1 MKIRLGD
8 TQGVT
13 IRAAGIFRDGDYV
26 LLHHNRVDAFWTLV
40 GGSAKFLEPTAA
52 AMVREVREELGVGC
66 SVKRLVWVI
75 ENFFHYAEDGRDWHG
90 IEFYYEL
97 TSPELS
103 PRLARDPVAAEP
115 QLVAHWFHV
124 SELPDIVVYPAFLQ
138 ERLATPLPAQ
148 LEHLINEGV
157 GINREGRAAG
167 LATSPM
173 EEE

>member
-8 TQGVT
+8 TRGVT
-13 IRAAGIFRDGDYV
+13 IRAAGIFREGDYV
-26 LLHHNRVDAFWTLV
+26 LLHHNKVDAFWTLV
-40 GGSAKFLEPTAA
+40 GGSAEFLETTEAA
-52 AMVREVREELGVGC
+52 IVREVREEMGVGC

-103 PRLARDPVAAEP
+103 PRITRDPIPAES

-124 SELPDIVVYPAFLQ
+124 SELADIVVYPAFLQ
-138 ERLATPLPAQ
+138 ERLAMVLPAQ
-148 LEHLINEGV
+148 VEHLINEGI
-157 GINREGRAAG
+157 GLSGEGRTG
-167 LATSPM
+167 Q
-173 EEE
+173 